1 MREKA
6 IIIEISGKKITVVP
20 LISDACIGCEHGS
33 CSQRG
38 EPFTVTN
45 PLGLP
50 VSIGCVVRISAKLK
64 HQAVQAAV
72 SLGFPVI
79 SAVAGFFIAGLIAS
93 FLGFTPTEGIKA
105 AGVLSGLGI
114 AGIMVII
121 IGRLSPSQGQSEIA
135 EILEL

>member
-6 IIIEISGKKITVVP
+6 SIVAISGKKITVIP

-50 VSIGCVVRISAKLK
+50 VTIGCVVRITAKLK
-64 HQAVQAAV
+64 HQAIQAAV
-72 SLGFPVI
+72 SLGFPVL
-79 SAVAGFFIAGLIAS
+79 SAVAGFFTAGLIAQ
-93 FLGFTPTEGIKA
+93 FFGFTPTEGIKA
-105 AGVLSGLGI
+105 AGVLCGLGA
-114 AGIMVII
+114 AGIMVIL
-121 IGRLSPSQGQSEIA
+121 IGRLSPAKGQSEIA